1 MTSPQT
7 MARQMPTWAIVA
19 VSVALSLAISN
30 LAGSLSRGHIGEDG
44 AVAAPSWV
52 HWRQG
57 ETPLAG
63 RESASGASGVS
74 DQRLV
79 ARRLQAQPAVLAQVH
94 GTSTLR
100 GVGAPTG
107 FLQQA
112 IAKVGGVLRGTV
124 NIGSGTGT
132 VTGIGASGVM
142 PQAVDPGA
150 SANLNGW
157 TQLSETGDSN
167 LTPPLAMA
175 GGGQTPGTPMDA
187 TRAPGPEGSQ
197 SMSPSSLAA
206 PSSPVSQASERPL
219 KTTHRCSRMQ
229 PWGDIC
235 HYEVRFSLCM
245 IVIAAN
251 TPAGPLLALYTVDRK
266 SVV

>member
-1 MTSPQT
+1 
-7 MARQMPTWAIVA
+7 MPTWAIVA

-52 HWRQG
+52 HWQQG
-57 ETPLAG
+57 KTPG

-107 FLQQA
+107 LLQQA

-124 NIGSGTGT
+124 NVGAAAGT
-132 VTGIGASGVM
+132 VTGIGGVPVM

-150 SANLNGW
+150 AVEPASTNGW
-157 TQLSETGDSN
+157 TQLSETGHSN
-167 LTPPLAMA
+167 PTGTPPLALA
-175 GGGQTPGTPMDA
+175 GGGQTPGTPVDA
-187 TRAPGPEGSQ
+187 TSLSSLRAPEGPQ

-206 PSSPVSQASERPL
+206 PSSPVSAERPL

-245 IVIAAN
+245 IVIATN
-251 TPAGPLLALYTVDRK
+251 TLAGPLHGDPTY
-266 SVV
+266 